1 MEKLTSKLGIDLG
14 GTKIEGLL
22 ADKSG
27 EQLKRIRVKTPVG
40 SYGEILNAIANLVSE
55 LATTPD
61 LPVGI
66 GIPGSISPT
75 SGRVRNS
82 NILALNRR
90 LFAKDLEKTLGRPV
104 RVANDAN
111 CFTISESTDG
121 AGKEANSVFG
131 VILGTGVG
139 GGISINSQILEGQNS
154 IAGEWGHNPLPR
166 ITSDASERRCYCGR
180 TNCIESW
187 LSGPGLSKTYKGFSK
202 KDLTAE
208 QIVKLYE
215 AGEED
220 AIETFLAFFDQLAL
234 ALSVVTNILDPD
246 IIVLGGGLSNIKSI
260 YTETPDRLE
269 KLVFSDHFRTKI
281 AKAKHGDSSGVRGAA
296 WLW

>member
-1 MEKLTSKLGIDLG
+1 MEKLKPKLGIDLG

-22 ADKSG
+22 TDKSG
-27 EQLKRIRVKTPVG
+27 EQLKRIRVKTPSG
-40 SYGEILNAIANLVSE
+40 SYEDILNAIANLVSD
-55 LATTPD
+55 LATTVE
-61 LPVGI
+61 LPAGI
-66 GIPGSISPT
+66 GIPGSISPS

-82 NILALNRR
+82 NILALNGR
-90 LFAKDLEKTLGRPV
+90 LFPKDLEKTLGRPV

-111 CFTISESTDG
+111 CFTISESVDG

-139 GGISINSQILEGQNS
+139 GGISINSKILEGQNS
-154 IAGEWGHNPLPR
+154 IAGEWGHNPLPKT
-166 ITSDASERRCYCGR
+166 TSDASERRCYCGR

-187 LSGPGLSKTYKGFSK
+187 LSGPGLSKTYKDFSK
-202 KDLTAE
+202 RDLTVE

-220 AIETFLAFFDQLAL
+220 AIETFSAFFDQLAL
-234 ALSVVTNILDPD
+234 ALSVVINILDPD

-260 YTETPDRLE
+260 YSEIPYRLE

-281 AKAKHGDSSGVRGAA
+281 VKAKHGDSSGVRGAA

>member
-22 ADKSG
+22 TDKSG
-27 EQLKRIRVKTPVG
+27 KQLKRIRVKTPG
-40 SYGEILNAIANLVSE
+40 GNYADILNAIAHLVSE

-61 LPVGI
+61 MPLGI
-66 GIPGSISPT
+66 GIPGSISPA

-82 NILALNRR
+82 NILALNQK
-90 LFAKDLEKTLGRPV
+90 LFPEDLEKTLGRLV

-121 AGKEANSVFG
+121 AGKDANSVFG

-154 IAGEWGHNPLPR
+154 IAGEWGHNPLPI
-166 ITSDASERRCYCGR
+166 ITSNSSERQCYCGR
-180 TNCIESW
+180 SNCIESW
-187 LSGPGLSKTYKGFSK
+187 LSGPGLSKTYRGFSQ
-202 KDLTAE
+202 KDFTAE

-220 AIETFLAFFDQLAL
+220 AIKTLSAFFDQLAS

-246 IIVLGGGLSNIKSI
+246 IIVLGGGLSNIKSLC
-260 YTETPDRLE
+260 TEIPYRLE

-281 AKAKHGDSSGVRGAA
+281 VKAEHGDSSGVRGAA

>member
-22 ADKSG
+22 TDKSG
-27 EQLKRIRVKTPVG
+27 KQLKRIRVKTPG
-40 SYGEILNAIANLVSE
+40 GNYADILNAIAHLVSE

-61 LPVGI
+61 MPLGI
-66 GIPGSISPT
+66 GIPGSISPA

-82 NILALNRR
+82 NILALNQK
-90 LFAKDLEKTLGRPV
+90 LFPEDLEKTLGRLV

-121 AGKEANSVFG
+121 AGKDANSVFG

-154 IAGEWGHNPLPR
+154 IAGEWGHNPLPI
-166 ITSDASERRCYCGR
+166 ITSNSSERQCYCGR
-180 TNCIESW
+180 SNCIESW
-187 LSGPGLSKTYKGFSK
+187 LSGPGLSKTYRGFSK

-220 AIETFLAFFDQLAL
+220 AIKTLSAFFDQLAS

-246 IIVLGGGLSNIKSI
+246 IIVLGGGLSNIKSLC
-260 YTETPDRLE
+260 TEIPYRLE

-281 AKAKHGDSSGVRGAA
+281 VKAKHGDSSGVRGAA

>member
-22 ADKSG
+22 TDKSG
-27 EQLKRIRVKTPVG
+27 KQLKRIRVKTPSG
-40 SYGEILNAIANLVSE
+40 NYADILNAIAHLVSE

-61 LPVGI
+61 MPLGI
-66 GIPGSISPT
+66 GIPGSISPA

-82 NILALNRR
+82 NILALNQK
-90 LFAKDLEKTLGRPV
+90 LFPEDLEKTLGRLV

-121 AGKEANSVFG
+121 AGKDANSVFG

-154 IAGEWGHNPLPR
+154 IAGEWGHNPLPI
-166 ITSDASERRCYCGR
+166 ITSNSSERQCYCGR
-180 TNCIESW
+180 SNCIESW
-187 LSGPGLSKTYKGFSK
+187 LSGPGLSKTYRGFSK
-202 KDLTAE
+202 KDFTAE

-220 AIETFLAFFDQLAL
+220 AIKTLSAFFDQLAS

-260 YTETPDRLE
+260 CTEIPYRLE

-281 AKAKHGDSSGVRGAA
+281 VKAKHGDSSGVRGAA

>member
-1 MEKLTSKLGIDLG
+1 MGKLKSKLGIDLG

-22 ADKSG
+22 TEKSG
-27 EQLKRIRVKTPVG
+27 KQIKRVRVKTPSG
-40 SYGEILNAIANLVSE
+40 SYGDIISAIVNLVSE
-55 LATTPD
+55 LAAAPD

-66 GIPGSISPT
+66 GMPGSISPVT
-75 SGRVRNS
+75 GRVRNS
-82 NILALNRR
+82 NILALNRK
-90 LFAKDLEKTLGRPV
+90 LFSDDLEEALGRPV
-104 RVANDAN
+104 RLANDAN

-121 AGKEANSVFG
+121 AGERAKSVFG
-131 VILGTGVG
+131 AILGTGVG
-139 GGISINSQILEGQNS
+139 GGISINSQILEGQNG
-154 IAGEWGHNPLPR
+154 ITGEWGHNPMPGVKTHYPDR
-166 ITSDASERRCYCGR
+166 QCYCGR

-220 AIETFLAFFDQLAL
+220 AIKTFSAFFDQLAL

-246 IIVLGGGLSNIKSI
+246 IIVLGGGLSNIKSL
-260 YTETPDRLE
+260 YTEVPNRLE
-269 KLVFSDHFRTKI
+269 KLVFSDHFQTRI
-281 AKAKHGDSSGVRGAA
+281 VKAKHGDSSGVRGAA

>member
-1 MEKLTSKLGIDLG
+1 MKKQTSKLGIDLG

-22 ADKSG
+22 TNKSG
-27 EQLKRIRVKTPVG
+27 EPLERIRVKTPSG
-40 SYGEILNAIANLVSE
+40 GYEDILNAIAHLVSE

-61 LPVGI
+61 TPLGI
-66 GIPGSISPT
+66 GIPGSISPAT
-75 SGRVRNS
+75 GRVRNS
-82 NILALNRR
+82 NILALNQK
-90 LFAKDLEKTLGRPV
+90 LLSKDLERTLGRLV

-121 AGKEANSVFG
+121 AGKDANSVFG

-139 GGISINSQILEGQNS
+139 GGISINSQIIEGQNA
-154 IAGEWGHNPLPR
+154 IAGEWGHNPLPI
-166 ITSDASERRCYCGR
+166 ITSNFSERQCYCGR
-180 TNCIESW
+180 SNCIESW
-187 LSGPGLSKTYKGFSK
+187 LSGPGLSKTYRDFSK

-220 AIETFLAFFDQLAL
+220 AIKTLSAFFDQLAS

-246 IIVLGGGLSNIKSI
+246 IIVLGGGLSNIKSLYI
-260 YTETPDRLE
+260 ELPVQLE
-269 KLVFSDHFRTKI
+269 KQVFSDHFRTKI
-281 AKAKHGDSSGVRGAA
+281 VKAKHGDSSGVRGAA

>member
-1 MEKLTSKLGIDLG
+1 M
-14 GTKIEGLL
+14 
-22 ADKSG
+22 
-27 EQLKRIRVKTPVG
+27 
-40 SYGEILNAIANLVSE
+40 N
-55 LATTPD
+55 
-61 LPVGI
+61 
-66 GIPGSISPT
+66 
-75 SGRVRNS
+75 
-82 NILALNRR
+82 
-90 LFAKDLEKTLGRPV
+90 
-104 RVANDAN
+104 
-111 CFTISESTDG
+111 
-121 AGKEANSVFG
+121 
-131 VILGTGVG
+131 
-139 GGISINSQILEGQNS
+139 SINSQILEGQNS

-220 AIETFLAFFDQLAL
+220 AIKTFSAFFDQLAL

-260 YTETPDRLE
+260 YTEIPDRLE

>member
-27 EQLKRIRVKTPVG
+27 EQLKRIRVKTPNG

-75 SGRVRNS
+75 SERVRNS

-180 TNCIESW
+180 ANCIESW

-220 AIETFLAFFDQLAL
+220 AIKTFSAFFDQLAL

-260 YTETPDRLE
+260 YTEIPDRLE

-281 AKAKHGDSSGVRGAA
+281 VKAKHGDSSGVRGAA